1 MFDEAAARLEA
12 LGGQRVPIN
21 FEPMAEVAR
30 LLYESA
36 FIAERY
42 SGIRSFLEAPYVCPT
57 PSRWAWCMQT
67 LRSQLCAR
75 DCLCKPGCASRACP
89 RHVVFHQPVKACLA
103 CGALLRMP
111 AVRQGHMPT
120 REQILADGRME
131 RVTAAILSVVPRF
144 SAADVYDGL
153 TRLAEL
159 AARART
165 EFSRVDFLLVPSAL
179 HHYLVT
185 GAAATPVCPYKVNGL
200 PCVDTETAA

>member
-1 MFDEAAARLEA
+1 
-12 LGGQRVPIN
+12 
-21 FEPMAEVAR
+21 
-30 LLYESA
+30 
-36 FIAERY
+36 
-42 SGIRSFLEAPYVCPT
+42 
-57 PSRWAWCMQT
+57 
-67 LRSQLCAR
+67 
-75 DCLCKPGCASRACP
+75 
-89 RHVVFHQPVKACLA
+89 
-103 CGALLRMP
+103 
-111 AVRQGHMPT
+111 MPT

-185 GAAATPVCPYKVNGL
+185 GAARPALLCEAYGL
-200 PCVDTETAA
+200 SCSVDTEPGS